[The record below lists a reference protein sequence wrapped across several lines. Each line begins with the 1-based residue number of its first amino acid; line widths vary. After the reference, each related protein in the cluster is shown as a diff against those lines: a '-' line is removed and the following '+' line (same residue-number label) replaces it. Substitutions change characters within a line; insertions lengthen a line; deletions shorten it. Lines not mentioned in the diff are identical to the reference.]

1 MGKQLLSLAS
11 LSGLLAVALGAFGA
25 HGLQGKLSERMLE
38 AYQTAVQYQF
48 IHTLALLAVALLIL
62 KYESRRSLIIAAC
75 GFLAGIIMFSGSLY
89 LLALGAPRWMGP
101 VTPLGGLSFMVGWG
115 SLFWFAWRLSD
126 SCNTK

>member
-1 MGKQLLSLAS
+1 MGKKLLSLAS
-11 LSGLLAVALGAFGA
+11 LSGLSAVALGAFGA

-62 KYESRRSLIIAAC
+62 KYESRRSLVIAAC

-89 LLALGAPRWMGP
+89 LMALGGPRWMGP

-115 SLFWFAWRLSD
+115 GLFWFAWRLSD